1 MNTSII
7 CLQPSAMTLLG
18 ALVFVALAVL
28 IGITMCKVMQRKG
41 FRSNKAVV
49 LTVAAVF
56 SSVLVLRYGVSFTVF
71 QGLFLMFVLLYA
83 SCSDLTTHEA
93 DDSLWIIVLALSLF
107 SSYTVGLKSMLIGA
121 FCVIVPQLAMAML
134 PPHKTLG
141 GADIKLSSSLA
152 FLLGA
157 WRGIGAYLIGLILA
171 VVYMAI
177 YNKVKNRDG
186 KEAFALIP
194 FLSAS
199 ALAMFII

>member
-1 MNTSII
+1 
-7 CLQPSAMTLLG
+7 MTLLG
-18 ALVFVALAVL
+18 SLVFVALSVL
-28 IGITMCKVMQRKG
+28 IGITMCRVMQQKD

-56 SSVLVLRYGVSFTVF
+56 SSVLVLRYGVSFTAF

-83 SCSDLTTHEA
+83 SCSDLTTHEV
-93 DDSLWIIVLALSLF
+93 DDSIWIIVLALSLF

-134 PPHKTLG
+134 PPHRTLG

-152 FLLGA
+152 FLLGT

>member
-18 ALVFVALAVL
+18 VLVFVALAVL
-28 IGITMCKVMQRKG
+28 IGITMSKVMQRKG

-49 LTVAAVF
+49 LTIAAVF
-56 SSVLVLRYGVSFTVF
+56 SSVLVLRYGVSFTAF

-121 FCVIVPQLAMAML
+121 FCVIIPQLAMAML
-134 PPHKTLG
+134 PPHRTLG

>member
-18 ALVFVALAVL
+18 SLVFVALAVL
-28 IGITMCKVMQRKG
+28 IGITMCKVMQQKG

-56 SSVLVLRYGVSFTVF
+56 SSALVLRYGVSFTAF

-93 DDSLWIIVLALSLF
+93 DDSIWIIVLALSLF

-134 PPHKTLG
+134 PPHRTLG